1 MLKTHKEYLYIKD
14 NWRRGDIYAI
24 SHSSSFKRR
33 YSTFVSSDEG
43 IKWSRNLSRGMN
55 NRLEFIE
62 DSPFDSLYVCEENG
76 TILGL
81 LGFRIRE
88 NLEEVSKYGEI
99 SVIVVD
105 SGARRKGVGRFLMN
119 YAEKLAFEKGCIGT
133 WLVSGFDREEQAH
146 QFYKELGY
154 EITGYRFV
162 KRF

>member
-1 MLKTHKEYLYIKD
+1 MPLAIRQALREDIPHLCHLMKELS
-14 NWRRGDIYAI
+14 GHEI
-24 SHSSSFKRR
+24 SQ
-33 YSTFVSSDEG
+33 EE
-43 IKWSRNLSRGMN
+43 MN

-133 WLVSGFDREEQAH
+133 WLVSGFDREETSSSI
-146 QFYKELGY
+146 L
-154 EITGYRFV
+154 
-162 KRF
+162 